1 MENEAKGDEK
11 EEKEGK
17 SSKSGPLR
25 ADPDIWRRNEHF
37 EAGKSLWNPFGRSR
51 STPQTRSR
59 PWKMRKSM
67 GSARGKQGKRLLDPG
82 CGPSEQLRDG
92 IWDDLRASRRHL
104 GPSERAETRK
114 ISGKSTKSLQKQ
126 RKSINLSVFRSF

>member
-25 ADPDIWRRNEHF
+25 ADTDIWRRNEYF
-37 EAGKSLWNPFGRSR
+37 EAGKSLWNPFGSSR

-59 PWKMRKSM
+59 PSKMRKSM
-67 GSARGKQGKRLLDPG
+67 GSARENKENGFWILDVDPL
-82 CGPSEQLRDG
+82 SSFET
-92 IWDDLRASRRHL
+92 AS
-104 GPSERAETRK
+104 GT
-114 ISGKSTKSLQKQ
+114 I
-126 RKSINLSVFRSF
+126 